1 LEIAEAYSNGV
12 LKMVM
17 LANVGSHR
25 VPSAQLYH
33 SNDLRWRVASLDATG
48 NVMAQTAWRILLSP
62 SSECEN

>member
-1 LEIAEAYSNGV
+1 
-12 LKMVM
+12 MVM